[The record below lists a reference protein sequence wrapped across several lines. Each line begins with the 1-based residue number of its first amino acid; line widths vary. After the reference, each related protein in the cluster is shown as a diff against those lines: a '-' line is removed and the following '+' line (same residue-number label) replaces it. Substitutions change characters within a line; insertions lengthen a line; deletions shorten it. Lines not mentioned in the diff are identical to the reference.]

1 MTTEER
7 SSKPRK
13 SGARRRAREL
23 ALAALYR
30 ADLLDLGA
38 SAAISPIQDILALA
52 VEDWPEKDRHV
63 NHIREEALEY
73 AVRIINGVCTDRAGI
88 DEIIN
93 GIATDWPVNRQ
104 SVTDRTIIRIA
115 LWELSLNE
123 HAPAVIVNEAVEVA
137 GDFGGPES
145 SKFVNG
151 ILGAKLNGLP
161 DEPEDTTD
169 GPETGPTG

>member
-7 SSKPRK
+7 PRKPRK

-30 ADLLDLGA
+30 ADLLDLRA
-38 SAAISPIQDILALA
+38 SAAISAIQDILALA
-52 VEDWPEKDRHV
+52 IEEWPEKDRHV
-63 NHIREEALEY
+63 DHIREEALEY
-73 AVRIINGVCTDRAGI
+73 AVRIINGVCTDRDGI

-93 GIATDWPVNRQ
+93 RIATHWPVGRQ
-104 SVTDRTIIRIA
+104 SVTDRTILRIA
-115 LWELSLNE
+115 LWELSLDE

-151 ILGAKLNGLP
+151 ILGAKLKEEPAEPVP
-161 DEPEDTTD
+161 DEAPQQEQ
-169 GPETGPTG
+169 